1 MNLTFDTPTRKVWE
15 SADGYRIVW
24 RSEAFGIRQRPA
36 FYATVRCRVPGYE
49 RWDFAAHRR
58 PYRTFEAALRAC
70 KFNRWLW
77 AKFVKLSHQKP
88 RGADRD
94 VRLSHARGRRVKLKA
109 LDARGRRGRAHVLG
123 SMPVWAEEQA
133 EPSLIKLQFERAGRK

>member
-1 MNLTFDTPTRKVWE
+1 MNLTFDTTTRKVWE

-49 RWDFAAHRR
+49 RWDFAVHRR
-58 PYRTFEAALRAC
+58 PYRTFEAAVKAC
-70 KFNRWLW
+70 EFNKRLW
-77 AKFVKLSHQKP
+77 AKFVKLSH
-88 RGADRD
+88 
-94 VRLSHARGRRVKLKA
+94 ARGRRVERLKA
-109 LDARGRRGRAHVLG
+109 LDARGRRGQAHVLG
-123 SMPVWAEEQA
+123 SMPMWAEEQA